1 MLYVDN
7 VPLSSSPPKEP
18 KKHEF
23 LMHWVPAFDFLSFN
37 LASAGSLG
45 CSRMFSYLGKRRRR
59 RNGGKK
65 TNIEGGS
72 WRQTAD
78 GREKRDVWLHDVDS

>member
-59 RNGGKK
+59 RNGGNKQ
-65 TNIEGGS
+65 ILRVEAGG
-72 WRQTAD
+72 RQQMVERKEMS
-78 GREKRDVWLHDVDS
+78 GSMM